1 MTRTVHDSEDEE
13 SVFSPLS
20 ANDEYIEIV
29 ASEVEGAAAALLPLK
44 STNGTGSTGSIGT
57 TGNIRQ

>member
-20 ANDEYIEIV
+20 ANDECIENV

-44 STNGTGSTGSIGT
+44 SINGTSSTGRIGT
-57 TGNIRQ
+57 TGNIRR